1 MRTLTFGRSLL
12 VVAVAAAMLAATG
25 SSLAGTAIRDSAIAA
40 GSHGSRVVMTAK
52 NQTLHNTILV
62 TRSGRSL
69 YSLSA
74 ERHGRFICTDSAC
87 LSLWKPLTVAKGTT
101 PTGVRGL
108 STVKRPDGRIQVA
121 YKGGPLYTFAGDH
134 KRGDVKGNG
143 FKDVG
148 VWRVAVVGGGS
159 SSPSPSSGG
168 TYTSPY
174 PYPYTAG

>member
-1 MRTLTFGRSLL
+1 MRTLTFGRSLI

-25 SSLAGTAIRDSAIAA
+25 SSSAGTAISAIAA

-52 NQTLHNTILV
+52 NRTLHNTILV
-62 TRSGRSL
+62 TRSGKSL

-174 PYPYTAG
+174 PYPAG

>member
-12 VVAVAAAMLAATG
+12 VTAVVGAMFAA
-25 SSLAGTAIRDSAIAA
+25 SALGA
-40 GSHGSRVVMTAK
+40 GSHSARVVMTAK
-52 NQTLHNTILV
+52 NNTLHNTILV

-74 ERHGRFICTDSAC
+74 ERHGRFICTDSGC

-121 YKGGPLYTFAGDH
+121 YKGGPLYAFAGDH

-148 VWRVAVVGGGS
+148 VWRVAVVGGDSSPS
-159 SSPSPSSGG
+159 SSPSGG
-168 TYTSPY
+168 TY
-174 PYPYTAG
+174 PYPYRA

>member
-1 MRTLTFGRSLL
+1 MQRSMALRASVLAAAALLFG
-12 VVAVAAAMLAATG
+12 AVAAMYASGALG
-25 SSLAGTAIRDSAIAA
+25 A
-40 GSHGSRVVMTAK
+40 GSGSARVVMTAK
-52 NQTLHNTILV
+52 NKTLHKTILV
-62 TRSGRSL
+62 TRSGMSL
-69 YSLSA
+69 YSLSV
-74 ERHGRFICTDSAC
+74 ERRGKFICTNGAC

-148 VWRVAVVGGGS
+148 VWRVAVVGGS
-159 SSPSPSSGG
+159 SSSSSSGSG
-168 TYTSPY
+168 GY
-174 PYPYTAG
+174 PYHY